1 MKSNFIAI
9 TIFALALT
17 GCGTTNTKDMKPS
30 PNNALS
36 STFWVLENLD
46 GDTFYE
52 IGNTEREIGFRLEPD
67 NNRISGYGGCNSFMG
82 NVSVSGSRVSFTEVG
97 STKMSCPG
105 LSFDE
110 VDILKVLE
118 LAKIYTINDGRLE
131 LRVKRK
137 DEPLAIFRKSVGETD
152 INAKFLVEKHWRLK
166 TLNGNDVEMT
176 EDQERQ
182 AYFTLKTEGNRMVGF
197 GGCNNLM
204 GSYKL
209 GIGNRIRFSNTAST
223 LMACEDSELENVF
236 MEVFELADNY
246 TLNGDELLL
255 NEGKKAPLAAF
266 EAVYF
271 D

>member
-9 TIFALALT
+9 TLFALALT
-17 GCGTTNTKDMKPS
+17 GCGTTNQKDMKPS

-36 STFWVLENLD
+36 KTFWVLENLN

-52 IGNTEREIGFRLEPD
+52 IGNTEREIGFKLEAD

-97 STKMSCPG
+97 STKMSCPD

-110 VDILKVLE
+110 VEILKVLE
-118 LAKIYTINDGRLE
+118 MAKLYKINDGRLE

-152 INAKFLVEKHWRLK
+152 INAKFLVEKYWKLK
-166 TLNGNDVEMT
+166 SLNGNPVEMT
-176 EDQERQ
+176 DDQERE
-182 AYFTLKTEGNRMVGF
+182 AYFTLKTEGNRVVGF

-209 GIGNRIRFSNTAST
+209 GVGNRIRFSQMATT
-223 LMACEDSELENVF
+223 MMACPDAENESEFLK
-236 MEVFELADNY
+236 VFERADNY
-246 TLNGDELLL
+246 TLTGDELLL